1 MRKENTILMKLNKED
16 LSYNKRMIG
25 RRVLVLDSLKEWKG
39 VVLNVVDEETFEVEN
54 VKTKELENVDM
65 FRIRTLEDE

>member
-1 MRKENTILMKLNKED
+1 MKLNKED

>member
-1 MRKENTILMKLNKED
+1 MKLNKED
-16 LSYNKRMIG
+16 ISYNKRMIG
-25 RRVLVLDSLKEWKG
+25 RRVIVLDSLKEWKG

>member
-1 MRKENTILMKLNKED
+1 
-16 LSYNKRMIG
+16 MIG
-25 RRVLVLDSLKEWKG
+25 KRVLVLGSSKEWKG
-39 VVLNVVDEETFEVEN
+39 VVLNVLDEETFEVEN

>member
-1 MRKENTILMKLNKED
+1 MKSNKED
-16 LSYNKRMIG
+16 LSFNKRMIG
-25 RRVLVLDSLKEWKG
+25 KRVLVLGSSKEWKG
-39 VVLNVVDEETFEVEN
+39 VVLNVLDEETFEVEN

>member
-1 MRKENTILMKLNKED
+1 MKLNKED

-25 RRVLVLDSLKEWKG
+25 RQVLVLESSKEWKG

>member
-16 LSYNKRMIG
+16 ISYNKRMIG

>member
-25 RRVLVLDSLKEWKG
+25 RKVLVLESSKEWKG

>member
-54 VKTKELENVDM
+54 VKTKELDM

>member
-1 MRKENTILMKLNKED
+1 MKLNKED
-16 LSYNKRMIG
+16 ISYNKRMIG